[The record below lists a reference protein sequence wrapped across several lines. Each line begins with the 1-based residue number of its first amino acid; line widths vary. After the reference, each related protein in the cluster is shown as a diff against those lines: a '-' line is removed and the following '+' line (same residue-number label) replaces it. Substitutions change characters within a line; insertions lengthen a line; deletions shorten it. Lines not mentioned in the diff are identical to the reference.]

1 MKIRSLFIGISIAI
15 VSGMLLAGSV
25 SVVDAQRQDSRR
37 SQNRRDLWNRGLE
50 RMREFSTLERYRRLW
65 FNTTFALEVELD
77 HLILFRAKDVF
88 SRALHDTKES
98 NKDSKE
104 VYKTFEYQLRKTI
117 GDENFEKVTK
127 SLRPE
132 RGRWDIKIGERGRDR
147 RSRAREKKRESRNRG
162 SDEEYKPR
170 SKDDVRKHLGKDK
183 PNTHKKG
190 GDKTGTHK
198 TKNKTQN

>member
-1 MKIRSLFIGISIAI
+1 MRTRSLWSGIAVAI
-15 VSGMLLAGSV
+15 FMGMLLAGSITIA
-25 SVVDAQRQDSRR
+25 DAEREDRRR
-37 SQNRRDLWNRGLE
+37 SRNRSEQWNRGRELL
-50 RMREFSTLERYRRLW
+50 REFSALERYRRLW

-88 SRALHDTKES
+88 SRALHDTKEG
-98 NKDSKE
+98 NKDAKE

-117 GDENFEKVTK
+117 GDGNFEQVTK

-132 RGRWDIKIGERGRDR
+132 RGRRNIKIGEQGRSR

-170 SKDDVRKHLGKDK
+170 SKDDKQKHLGKDK
-183 PNTHKKG
+183 LLRIPN
-190 GDKTGTHK
+190 
-198 TKNKTQN
+198 

>member
-88 SRALHDTKES
+88 SRALHDTKEG
-98 NKDSKE
+98 NKDAKE

-117 GDENFEKVTK
+117 GDGNFEQVTK

-132 RGRWDIKIGERGRDR
+132 RGRRDIKIGEQGRGR

-162 SDEEYKPR
+162 SDTHKKENLNNHDKDSDKKYKPR
-170 SKDDVRKHLGKDK
+170 NKTDSQQHLGKDK
-183 PNTHKKG
+183 LLLIPN
-190 GDKTGTHK
+190 
-198 TKNKTQN
+198 

>member
-88 SRALHDTKES
+88 SRALHDTKEG
-98 NKDSKE
+98 NKDAKE

-117 GDENFEKVTK
+117 GDGNFEQVTK

-132 RGRWDIKIGERGRDR
+132 RGRWDIKIGEQGRGR
-147 RSRAREKKRESRNRG
+147 RSRARANKREARNRG
-162 SDEEYKPR
+162 SDTHKKENLNHHDKDTDKKYKPR
-170 SKDDVRKHLGKDK
+170 NKTDLREHLGKDK
-183 PNTHKKG
+183 LLLIPN
-190 GDKTGTHK
+190 
-198 TKNKTQN
+198 

>member
-1 MKIRSLFIGISIAI
+1 MKTRSLFTGMAIAI

-25 SVVDAQRQDSRR
+25 SIVDAERQDRRR
-37 SQNRRDLWNRGLE
+37 SQNRREQWNRGLD

-88 SRALHDTKES
+88 SRALHDTKEG
-98 NKDSKE
+98 NKDAKE

-117 GDENFEKVTK
+117 GDGNFEQVTK

-132 RGRWDIKIGERGRDR
+132 RGRRNIKIGEQGRSRGRSR
-147 RSRAREKKRESRNRG
+147 RSRASEKKRESRNRG

-170 SKDDVRKHLGKDK
+170 SEDDARKHLGKDK
-183 PNTHKKG
+183 LLRIPN
-190 GDKTGTHK
+190 
-198 TKNKTQN
+198 

>member
-1 MKIRSLFIGISIAI
+1 MKTRSLFTGMAIAI

-25 SVVDAQRQDSRR
+25 SIVDAERQDRRR
-37 SQNRRDLWNRGLE
+37 SQNRREQWNRGRE
-50 RMREFSTLERYRRLW
+50 RLREFSTLERYRRLW

-88 SRALHDTKES
+88 SRALHDTKEG
-98 NKDSKE
+98 NKDAKE

-117 GDENFEKVTK
+117 GDGNFEQVTK

-132 RGRWDIKIGERGRDR
+132 RGRRNIKIGEQGRSRGRSR
-147 RSRAREKKRESRNRG
+147 RSRASEKKRESRNRG
-162 SDEEYKPR
+162 SD
-170 SKDDVRKHLGKDK
+170 
-183 PNTHKKG
+183 KKG

-198 TKNKTQN
+198 TKNQT

>member
-1 MKIRSLFIGISIAI
+1 MKTRSLFTGMAIAI

-25 SVVDAQRQDSRR
+25 SIVDAEREGRRR
-37 SQNRRDLWNRGLE
+37 SQNRREQWNRGLD

-88 SRALHDTKES
+88 SRALHDTKEG
-98 NKDSKE
+98 NKDAKE

-117 GDENFEKVTK
+117 GDGNFEQVTK

-132 RGRWDIKIGERGRDR
+132 RGRRNIKIGEQGRSRGR
-147 RSRAREKKRESRNRG
+147 RSRASEKKRESRNRG
-162 SDEEYKPR
+162 SD
-170 SKDDVRKHLGKDK
+170 
-183 PNTHKKG
+183 KKG

-198 TKNKTQN
+198 TKIEKKS

>member
-1 MKIRSLFIGISIAI
+1 MKTRSLLTGMAIAI

-25 SVVDAQRQDSRR
+25 SIVDAQREGRRR
-37 SQNRRDLWNRGLE
+37 SQNRREQWNRGLD

-88 SRALHDTKES
+88 SRALHDTKEG
-98 NKDSKE
+98 NKDAKE

-117 GDENFEKVTK
+117 GDGNFEQVTK

-132 RGRWDIKIGERGRDR
+132 RGRRNIKIGEQGRGRSR
-147 RSRAREKKRESRNRG
+147 RSRASEKKRESRNRG
-162 SDEEYKPR
+162 SDKKYKPNI
-170 SKDDVRKHLGKDK
+170 D
-183 PNTHKKG
+183 KKG

-198 TKNKTQN
+198 TKIEKKS

>member
-25 SVVDAQRQDSRR
+25 SIVDAQRQDSRR

-88 SRALHDTKES
+88 SRALHDTKEG
-98 NKDSKE
+98 NKDAKE

-117 GDENFEKVTK
+117 GDGNFEQVTK

-132 RGRWDIKIGERGRDR
+132 RGRRNIKIGEQGRSR
-147 RSRAREKKRESRNRG
+147 RSRASEKKRESRNRG

-170 SKDDVRKHLGKDK
+170 SKDDKQKHLGKDK
-183 PNTHKKG
+183 LLRIPN
-190 GDKTGTHK
+190 
-198 TKNKTQN
+198 

>member
-1 MKIRSLFIGISIAI
+1 MKTRSLFTGMAIAI
-15 VSGMLLAGSV
+15 MLGMLLAGSV
-25 SVVDAQRQDSRR
+25 SVVDAQREGRRR
-37 SQNRRDLWNRGLE
+37 SQNRREQLNRGLD
-50 RMREFSTLERYRRLW
+50 RMREFTTLERYRRLW

-88 SRALHDTKES
+88 SRALHDTKEG
-98 NKDSKE
+98 NKDAKE

-117 GDENFEKVTK
+117 GDGNFEQVTK

-132 RGRWDIKIGERGRDR
+132 RGRRNIKIGEQGRDR

-170 SKDDVRKHLGKDK
+170 SKDDKQKHLGKDK
-183 PNTHKKG
+183 LLRIPN
-190 GDKTGTHK
+190 
-198 TKNKTQN
+198 

>member
-1 MKIRSLFIGISIAI
+1 MKKALGIAI
-15 VSGMLLAGSV
+15 MMGMIFAGIVTIADGSAIIRYERW
-25 SVVDAQRQDSRR
+25 DRGRNQMRQ
-37 SQNRRDLWNRGLE
+37 WGE
-50 RMREFSTLERYRRLW
+50 LERYRRMW
-65 FNTTFALEVELD
+65 FNTTFALELD

>member
-1 MKIRSLFIGISIAI
+1 MKTRSLFTGMAIAI
-15 VSGMLLAGSV
+15 MLGMLLAGSV
-25 SVVDAQRQDSRR
+25 SVVDAQREGRRR
-37 SQNRRDLWNRGLE
+37 SQNRREQWNRGRE
-50 RMREFSTLERYRRLW
+50 RLREFSTLERYRRLW

-98 NKDSKE
+98 NKDAKE

-117 GDENFEKVTK
+117 GDGNFEQVTK

-132 RGRWDIKIGERGRDR
+132 RGRRDIKIGEQGRGR

-162 SDEEYKPR
+162 TDR
-170 SKDDVRKHLGKDK
+170 KDDVRKHLGKDK
-183 PNTHKKG
+183 PNIDKKG
-190 GDKTGTHK
+190 GDNTGTHK
-198 TKNKTQN
+198 TKIEKKS

>member
-25 SVVDAQRQDSRR
+25 SIVDAQRQDSRR

-98 NKDSKE
+98 NNHRFRTCGFDCCSLHSKS
-104 VYKTFEYQLRKTI
+104 KF
-117 GDENFEKVTK
+117 K
-127 SLRPE
+127 S
-132 RGRWDIKIGERGRDR
+132 I
-147 RSRAREKKRESRNRG
+147 SF
-162 SDEEYKPR
+162 
-170 SKDDVRKHLGKDK
+170 
-183 PNTHKKG
+183 
-190 GDKTGTHK
+190 
-198 TKNKTQN
+198 

>member
-1 MKIRSLFIGISIAI
+1 MKTRSLFIGMAIAI

-25 SVVDAQRQDSRR
+25 SIVDAERQDRRR
-37 SQNRRDLWNRGLE
+37 SQNRREQWNRGLD

-88 SRALHDTKES
+88 SRALHDTKEG
-98 NKDSKE
+98 NKDAKE

-117 GDENFEKVTK
+117 GDGNFEQVTK

-132 RGRWDIKIGERGRDR
+132 RGRRDIKIGEQGRGR

-162 SDEEYKPR
+162 SDTHKKENLNHHNKDSDKEFKP
-170 SKDDVRKHLGKDK
+170 HLGKDK
-183 PNTHKKG
+183 LLLIPN
-190 GDKTGTHK
+190 
-198 TKNKTQN
+198 

>member
-1 MKIRSLFIGISIAI
+1 MKTRSLLTGMAIAI

-25 SVVDAQRQDSRR
+25 SIVDAERQDRRR
-37 SQNRRDLWNRGLE
+37 SQNRREQWNRGLD

-88 SRALHDTKES
+88 SRALHDTKEG
-98 NKDSKE
+98 NKDAKE

-117 GDENFEKVTK
+117 GDGNFEQVTK

-132 RGRWDIKIGERGRDR
+132 RGRRNIKIGEQGRDR
-147 RSRAREKKRESRNRG
+147 RSRARANKKKARNRG
-162 SDEEYKPR
+162 SDTHKKENLNNHNKDSDKKIKPR
-170 SKDDVRKHLGKDK
+170 NRNDLLEHLGKDK
-183 PNTHKKG
+183 LLRIPN
-190 GDKTGTHK
+190 
-198 TKNKTQN
+198 

>member
-1 MKIRSLFIGISIAI
+1 MKKALGIAI
-15 VSGMLLAGSV
+15 MMGMIFAGIVTIADGSAIIRYERW
-25 SVVDAQRQDSRR
+25 DRGRNQMRQ
-37 SQNRRDLWNRGLE
+37 WGE
-50 RMREFSTLERYRRLW
+50 LERYRRMW
-65 FNTTFALEVELD
+65 FNTTFALELD

-132 RGRWDIKIGERGRDR
+132 RGRWDIKIGDQGRSR